1 MGIFFGSYSKFQP
14 INEVEVNG
22 QELGNDADSTDYT
35 ADDTSTTDNSDAGN
49 NDTQEQDNS
58 QEQPQENQEDQNN
71 QQDDTNQN
79 GDENP
84 VDYTSDDDYNM
95 DDEGEDTG
103 NDDQGGQ
110 PAPDA
115 SEEEPV
121 DDIKKKEEELF
132 ASLSAEQLDI
142 KHKELKTQ
150 YLNMFDNVNTLIDK
164 IGNIAVNEENAGAIE
179 YVSTVLTSLHDT
191 ITDYMNSV
199 YKTKSYTENSVNYNR
214 FLAVLSG
221 INKILEEIAKNEDK

>member
-22 QELGNDADSTDYT
+22 KELGNDADNTDYT
-35 ADDTSTTDNSDAGN
+35 ADDTSTTDNNDAGN

-71 QQDDTNQN
+71 QQDNTNQN

-95 DDEGEDTG
+95 DDEGGDTDD
-103 NDDQGGQ
+103 NDQGGQ

-121 DDIKKKEEELF
+121 DDIKSKEEELF

-164 IGNIAVNEENAGAIE
+164 IGNISINEENAGAIE